1 MHAGPGDG
9 DISTITNSLWACQ
22 GRSRQMPRL
31 INQTDLRMAAF
42 RLDLIGRY
50 LRPHRKTVV
59 IGAIAL
65 VLVNFLRVTIPLEV
79 RNVVDELQQGFSYAG
94 ILRQAGWIVV
104 LTTTMAVIRLISRQL
119 VFGIGRQVEVDLRQ
133 RLFEHMLR
141 QEPNWVQT
149 TGSGEVISR
158 ATSDVENIRRLLGF
172 AILSLTNTLLA
183 YTMTLPAML
192 AIDPK
197 LTLAAVGLYPLML
210 GTVRLFGGRMMR
222 QQRAQ
227 QEELAGLS
235 NLIQED
241 LSGIGAIKIYGQE
254 ASEQDA
260 FSGLNRRYRDSAI
273 RLARTRSTL
282 FPLLEGISS
291 ISLLLLLAIGSGQLE
306 AGTLSIGGLVA
317 LIIYV
322 EQLVFP
328 TALLGFTLNTFQTG
342 QVSLERVEELLQRE
356 PAIQDRTTTTSIA
369 KKEHQPRGRFEARNL
384 KVRYDGA
391 DRDTLN
397 GLTFSIEPGELV
409 AVVGAVG
416 CGKTTLARAF
426 GRMVPVGEGELF
438 LDGVDITDLALQE
451 LRHEVAIVP
460 QEGFLF
466 TSTLADNLRYGE
478 PDADTAQVESAATQA
493 RLADDIKGFPDGY
506 ETIVGER
513 GITLSGGQRQR
524 TALGRALL
532 VDAPV
537 LVLDDALAS
546 VYNNTAAA
554 ILDSIRAQDGRTI
567 VMISH
572 QLSAAAACDRIL
584 VMDNGQIVQQGHHN
598 QLIQVAGV
606 YRRLWEREQAVE
618 GLDAV
623 AS

>member
-1 MHAGPGDG
+1 
-9 DISTITNSLWACQ
+9 
-22 GRSRQMPRL
+22 MPRL

-79 RNVVDELQQGFSYAG
+79 RNVVDELQQGFSYTG
-94 ILRQAGWIVV
+94 ILRQAGWIMV

-183 YTMTLPAML
+183 YAMTLPAML

-260 FSGLNRRYRDSAI
+260 FSGRNRRYRDSAI

-317 LIIYV
+317 LFIYV

-356 PAIQDRTTTTSIA
+356 PAIQDRPSTTSIT
-369 KKEHQPRGRFEARNL
+369 KQEHQPRGRFEAHNL
-384 KVRYDGA
+384 KVRYEGA

-397 GLTFSIEPGELV
+397 GLTFTIEPGELV

-426 GRMVPVGEGELF
+426 GRMVPVAEGELF

-451 LRHEVAIVP
+451 LRHDVAIVP

-478 PDADTAQVESAATQA
+478 PEADTAQVETAATQA

-546 VYNNTAAA
+546 VDNNTAAA

-618 GLDAV
+618 ELDAM